1 MQGKFITLEGIEGS
15 GKSTSIKDIK
25 NILDFHSIDHIVT
38 KEPGGSP
45 IGQDLRALL
54 LNKDSKIS
62 SEVEL
67 LLMMADRKSH
77 LDNLVLPSLKKGI
90 WVISD
95 RYLDSTYAY
104 QGGGRE
110 IEFSIIDN
118 LSSLLKL
125 PSPDLTLL
133 FDCSIDVGLSRA
145 KSRAKLDRFE
155 DEDRHFH
162 EHVYQTYQDLAKKH
176 ANRFHI
182 IQADDSILNVQNQMF
197 QVLSTYINQLSS

>member
-25 NILDFHSIDHIVT
+25 DILDLHSIDYIVT
-38 KEPGGSP
+38 KEPGGGP

-133 FDCSIDVGLSRA
+133 FDLSPEIALERA
-145 KSRAKLDRFE
+145 RQRSTLDRFE
-155 DEDRHFH
+155 REPMD
-162 EHVYQTYQDLAKKH
+162 
-176 ANRFHI
+176 FHI
-182 IQADDSILNVQNQMF
+182 RIRHAYKNLADKHSDRFKVIDSSLDF
-197 QVLSTYINQLSS
+197 KQVKEQVINTITNFLDES

>member
-25 NILDFHSIDHIVT
+25 DILDLHSIDYIVT
-38 KEPGGSP
+38 KEPGGGP
-45 IGQDLRALL
+45 IGQGLRALL

-133 FDCSIDVGLSRA
+133 FDLSPEIALERA
-145 KSRAKLDRFE
+145 MQRSTLDRFE
-155 DEDRHFH
+155 REPMD
-162 EHVYQTYQDLAKKH
+162 
-176 ANRFHI
+176 FHI
-182 IQADDSILNVQNQMF
+182 RIRLAYKNLADKYSDRFKVIDSSLDF
-197 QVLSTYINQLSS
+197 KQVKEQVINTITNFLDES